1 MWFSVA
7 GCIVTLTLSLLASPL
22 TADAQPAQKVYRIGF
37 LGAGRS
43 PAGTGSTLEVLRQGL
58 CDLGYVEGH
67 NLVIEARWAEGQF
80 GRFPDLAAEL
90 VRLKVDVIVAS
101 GGVAADAARQATET
115 IPIVM
120 TSGDPVA
127 QELVASLAR
136 PGGNVTG
143 VITTNVE
150 LSQKRLEIFKEVR
163 PRLSQVAVLWCPGSG
178 RNLQQLRETQG
189 AAQALDV
196 QLLPFEVRGPDD
208 FEALV
213 EAVTKERVDGL
224 VVLQCAIMPRE
235 IAALATQHRLPAMYP
250 TRNYVADG
258 GLMSYG
264 PSSLAMRRRIPV
276 YVDKIL
282 KGAKPA
288 DLPVEQPMKFELV
301 INLKA
306 AKALGLTVPATI
318 LFQADEVLQ

>member
-1 MWFSVA
+1 MWHSAV
-7 GCIVTLTLSLLASPL
+7 GGIVTLTLSLLAAPL
-22 TADAQPAQKVYRIGF
+22 AAEAQPAQKVYRIGF
-37 LGAGRS
+37 LGAGSS
-43 PAGTGSTLEVLRQGL
+43 PAGTDSTLEVLRQGL
-58 CDLGYVEGH
+58 RDLGYVEGH
-67 NLVIEARWAEGQF
+67 NLVIEARWAEGRF
-80 GRFPDLAAEL
+80 ERFPDLAAEL
-90 VRLKVDVIVAS
+90 VRLKVGVIVAS

-120 TSGDPVA
+120 ASGDPVA
-127 QELVASLAR
+127 QGLVASLAR

-150 LSQKRLEIFKEVR
+150 LSQKRLEIFKEVL
-163 PRLSQVAVLWCPGSG
+163 PRLSRVAVLWCPGSG

-189 AAQALDV
+189 AAHALDV
-196 QLLPFEVRGPDD
+196 QLLPFEVRGPDN

-213 EAVTKERVDGL
+213 EAATKERVDGL

-235 IAALATQHRLPAMYP
+235 IAALAAQHRLPAMYP

-264 PSSLAMRRRIPV
+264 PSALAMRRRIPV
-276 YVDKIL
+276 YVDEIL

-301 INLKA
+301 INLKTA
-306 AKALGLTVPATI
+306 RELGLTVPPTL
-318 LFQADEVLQ
+318 LFQADEVIQ